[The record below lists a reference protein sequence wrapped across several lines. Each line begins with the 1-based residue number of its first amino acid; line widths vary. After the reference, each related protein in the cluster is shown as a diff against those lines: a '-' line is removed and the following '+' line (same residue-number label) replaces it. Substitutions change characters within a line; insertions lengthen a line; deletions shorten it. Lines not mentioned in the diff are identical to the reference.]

1 MYRVNWYIHDVS
13 FRLSLTCCCYGSEFG
28 CWTRDWSDWS
38 SCQHAEVRHGH
49 SRDVMGVTK
58 DVDDGRLAMSELMRK
73 KMAAFSQPNTRTPSS
88 QVDGVVPCVDGRC
101 HGF

>member
-1 MYRVNWYIHDVS
+1 
-13 FRLSLTCCCYGSEFG
+13 
-28 CWTRDWSDWS
+28 
-38 SCQHAEVRHGH
+38 
-49 SRDVMGVTK
+49 MGVTK